1 MPSRGAAPDDGAVS
15 MGDTGAMESVDHAA
29 PAPQARDF
37 APSLETVRA
46 APADRGRVE
55 SIVLRPA
62 VDERIVVQAA
72 IVDTDGGVVG
82 DSWRSRGSGSR
93 SPNPSAQVTVM
104 SVRALAA
111 IEADPSRW
119 PLAGD
124 QLLVD
129 ADLSVTNLPAGSRF
143 AVGDVILEV
152 SETPHTGCSKFRAR
166 FGADA
171 LRWVNSPDGREL
183 RLRGVNTRVIQG
195 GAVQVGDVIRK
206 V

>member
-1 MPSRGAAPDDGAVS
+1 MEPVDTAAPRN
-15 MGDTGAMESVDHAA
+15 A
-29 PAPQARDF
+29 PRDF
-37 APSLETVRA
+37 TPHLGHVRA

-55 SIVLRPA
+55 SIVLRPR
-62 VDERIVVQAA
+62 VDERVVVQAA
-72 IVDTDGGVVG
+72 MVDSSDGVVG
-82 DSWRSRGSGSR
+82 DSWRARGSSSREDGSA
-93 SPNPSAQVTVM
+93 NPDSQVTVM

-111 IEADPSRW
+111 IEPDPSRW

-129 ADLSVTNLPAGSRF
+129 ADLSVSNLPAGSRF

-152 SETPHTGCSKFRAR
+152 SETPHTGCSKFSAR
-166 FGADA
+166 FGSDA
-171 LRWVNSPDGREL
+171 LRWVNSPEGREL
-183 RLRGVNTRVIQG
+183 RLRGVNTRVVQG

>member
-1 MPSRGAAPDDGAVS
+1 MGETLGMEPVDTAAS
-15 MGDTGAMESVDHAA
+15 KSA
-29 PAPQARDF
+29 PRDF
-37 APSLETVRA
+37 TPHLDHVRA

-55 SIVLRPA
+55 SIVLRPK
-62 VDERIVVQAA
+62 VDERVVVQAA
-72 IVDTDGGVVG
+72 MVDAQDGVIG
-82 DSWRSRGSGSR
+82 DSWRARGSSKPSGSA
-93 SPNPSAQVTVM
+93 NPESQVTVM

-111 IEADPSRW
+111 IEPDESRW

-129 ADLSVTNLPAGSRF
+129 ADLSVANLPAGSRF

-152 SETPHTGCSKFRAR
+152 SETPHTGCSKFSAR
-166 FGADA
+166 FGSDA
-171 LRWVNSPDGREL
+171 LRWVNSPEGREL
-183 RLRGVNTRVIQG
+183 RLRGVNTRVVQG